1 GGALAIGPYAGKGEE
16 AFAEWRDG
24 IRQVAGFPNTYVKLG
39 GLGMKLTGF
48 TFFENDMPPSSE
60 DLEKA
65 WRPYIE
71 ICISAF
77 GPQRSVFKGSDR
89 PDSDVDF
96 LVEFER
102 DAVPGLLGMAEIE
115 AELSALLGRPVDLR
129 TANELS
135 PHFRQ
140 AVERAA
146 EVRFAA

>member
-1 GGALAIGPYAGKGEE
+1 MSILSYDTEALAGLC
-16 AFAEWRDG
+16 RSHR
-24 IRQVAGFPNTYVKLG
+24 IRRLAL
-39 GLGMKLTGF
+39 
-48 TFFENDMPPSSE
+48 
-60 DLEKA
+60 
-65 WRPYIE
+65 
-71 ICISAF
+71 F
-77 GPQRSVFKGSDR
+77 GSVLKGSDR

-102 DAVPGLLGMAEIE
+102 DAVPGLLGIAEIE

>member
-1 GGALAIGPYAGKGEE
+1 MSILSYDTEALA
-16 AFAEWRDG
+16 RLCRSHR
-24 IRQVAGFPNTYVKLG
+24 IRRLAL
-39 GLGMKLTGF
+39 
-48 TFFENDMPPSSE
+48 
-60 DLEKA
+60 
-65 WRPYIE
+65 
-71 ICISAF
+71 F
-77 GPQRSVFKGSDR
+77 GSVLKGSDR

-146 EVRFAA
+146 EVQFAA

>member
-1 GGALAIGPYAGKGEE
+1 MLARHDAKCFIGDSFPKLAIREKAFNGRGITFHIVGSDKQPGYAVAHDLRNPADVRCDDGNFQGALQHP
-16 AFAEWRDG
+16 R
-24 IRQVAGFPNTYVKLG
+24 
-39 GLGMKLTGF
+39 
-48 TFFENDMPPSSE
+48 
-60 DLEKA
+60 
-65 WRPYIE
+65 
-71 ICISAF
+71 
-77 GPQRSVFKGSDR
+77 
-89 PDSDVDF
+89 
-96 LVEFER
+96 FER

>member
-1 GGALAIGPYAGKGEE
+1 MSILSYDA
-16 AFAEWRDG
+16 
-24 IRQVAGFPNTYVKLG
+24 
-39 GLGMKLTGF
+39 
-48 TFFENDMPPSSE
+48 E
-60 DLEKA
+60 DLA
-65 WRPYIE
+65 RLCRSHRIRRL
-71 ICISAF
+71 ALF
-77 GPQRSVFKGSDR
+77 GSVLKGSDR
-89 PDSDVDF
+89 TDSDVDF

-146 EVRFAA
+146 EVQFAA

>member
-1 GGALAIGPYAGKGEE
+1 MSILSYDTEALA
-16 AFAEWRDG
+16 RLCRSHR
-24 IRQVAGFPNTYVKLG
+24 IRRLAL
-39 GLGMKLTGF
+39 
-48 TFFENDMPPSSE
+48 
-60 DLEKA
+60 
-65 WRPYIE
+65 
-71 ICISAF
+71 F
-77 GPQRSVFKGSDR
+77 GSVLKGSDR